1 MARIARR
8 LSALTTRKL
17 ASIALLCVSGLGG
30 LTSRALVSSALLS
43 VFVVASNA
51 APPDPLA
58 VAFGTMPA
66 LWGVRMSPDGT
77 KVSFLQMHPEDLSVL
92 RVFDLTTGEANLA
105 LASTRDGFNL
115 QWCNWANNER
125 LLCSFYGISKA
136 SGLAFVTRLVA
147 VNADGSEMKALLQ
160 SQVEGNY
167 SQFLD
172 GIVDWLV
179 DDPRRVLVE
188 MPNQMPGSI
197 DVYRK
202 AHASSRGFSVRPVDI
217 YSGDTGSPVE
227 TQSGLVTWISDGRGT
242 PRLYLR
248 MSENHIRWKY
258 RRSGE
263 RKWRK
268 LHKARMADLD
278 DHYYPV
284 GFGADPDGLLVIKP
298 HEGRFALWS
307 VDLKGER
314 DDEVVFSHPEVDV
327 DGTLVLGKFG
337 RIVAIEYATDGPHL
351 YFFDEAVE
359 KISEMLTAYY
369 PGKTV
374 EVIDESWD
382 RRYYIVHVGSDRDPG
397 AFYRFDVEKKK
408 LLKISPQ
415 YPLLE
420 SRSLSPMKP
429 IRYPARDGIEIPGYL
444 TLPEDVKQGALPA
457 VILPHGGPESRD
469 YWEFDWIAQFLAA
482 KGYAVLQ
489 SNYRGSGG
497 YGVDWAGEGGFR
509 AWRTAINDLA
519 DGAQYLVEQGVVDPA
534 RICVVGW
541 SYGGYAALMSG
552 VEDSERYRCLISIAG
567 VTDPEM
573 LIEDSKHFMNKHA
586 MHKFVSRD
594 PEVTNRGSP
603 VKRASEIRVPVLLF
617 HGGEDVNVSINH
629 SQKMAK
635 ALERAKTPVE
645 YIEYEDVEHSILRN
659 GYRVDMLDRIGSFL
673 DAHIGQPTAAP

>member
-1 MARIARR
+1 
-8 LSALTTRKL
+8 
-17 ASIALLCVSGLGG
+17 
-30 LTSRALVSSALLS
+30 
-43 VFVVASNA
+43 
-51 APPDPLA
+51 
-58 VAFGTMPA
+58 
-66 LWGVRMSPDGT
+66 MSPDGS

-92 RVFDLTTGEANLA
+92 TVLDLTTGAANLA

-115 QWCNWANNER
+115 QWCDWANDER
-125 LLCSFYGISKA
+125 LLCSFFGISRA
-136 SGLAFVTRLVA
+136 AGLFVVTRLVS
-147 VNADGSEMKALLQ
+147 VNADGSEMKVLLQ
-160 SQVEGNY
+160 RQAEGNY

-172 GIVDWLV
+172 GIVDLLV

-188 MPNQMPGSI
+188 IPNQMPGSV

-227 TQSGLVTWISDGRGT
+227 TQSGLVSWMSDGRGM

-248 MSENHIRWKY
+248 MSEHHIRWKY

-268 LHKARMADLD
+268 LHKAKMSDLD

-284 GFGADPDGLLVIKP
+284 GFGDDPDGLLLVKP

-307 VDLKGER
+307 VDLKGKRE
-314 DDEVVFSHPEVDV
+314 DEVVFSHPEVDV
-327 DGTLVLGKFG
+327 RRILTLGKFK
-337 RIVAIEYATDGPHL
+337 RAVAVAYSTDRPHWH
-351 YFFDEAVE
+351 FFDEAVG
-359 KISEMLTAYY
+359 KISAMLTSHY

-382 RRYYIVHVGSDRDPG
+382 RRYYIVHVESDRDPG
-397 AFYRFDVEKKK
+397 AYYRFDVEQKK

-429 IRYPARDGIEIPGYL
+429 IRYPARDGNEIPGYL
-444 TLPEDVKQGALPA
+444 TFPEEAREGALPA
-457 VILPHGGPESRD
+457 VILPHGGPMSRD
-469 YWEFDWIAQFLAA
+469 YWQFDWIVQFLAA

-489 SNYRGSGG
+489 SNYRGSAG
-497 YGVDWAGEGGFR
+497 YGIDWAGEGGFR
-509 AWRTAINDLA
+509 AWRTAINDLT
-519 DGAQYLVEQGVVDPA
+519 DGAQYLVEQGVADPA

-552 VEDSERYRCLISIAG
+552 VEEPERYRCLVSIAG

-573 LIEDSKHFMNKHA
+573 LIEDLKYFMNKHA
-586 MHKFVSRD
+586 MRKFISRD
-594 PEVTNRGSP
+594 PEVTRRGSP
-603 VKRASEIRVPVLLF
+603 LKRASEIRAPVLLF
-617 HGGEDVNVSINH
+617 HGDEDVNVRIYH
-629 SQKMAK
+629 SRKMAK
-635 ALERAKTPVE
+635 ALKSAKKSFE
-645 YIEYEDVEHSILRN
+645 YIEYEDVEHSIRRN

-673 DAHIGQPTAAP
+673 DAHIGQSTAAPRASTAVQQ